1 MNVQSEPA
9 LSVANACFTGGGQM
23 GELMRSIEWSKT
35 PIGAVEFWS
44 PALRMTVGL
53 LLANRFPLLLW
64 WGPCYCQL
72 YNDPYRPVLGD
83 KHPASMGQP
92 ASECF
97 PEIWDVIGPLID
109 TSFSGGSAAWMDDL
123 QLEYIRNDRLEEAHF
138 TVAYSPVPDE
148 TVPSGIGG
156 VLATVHEI
164 TEQVVGKRRLSA
176 LRDLGSR
183 SAEAKTA
190 EEACAIVA
198 ATLAQY
204 PEEVPF
210 ALLYL
215 LDGDG
220 QKARL
225 AGAAGVEMGKAD
237 SPLEIKLRDQ
247 ISREQPWPLAETL
260 RSETMQIVEDLQEKL
275 SSVPPGPWSA
285 PPRAAIVLPIR
296 SIIAHQL
303 AGFLVLGLSSRLQFN
318 DRYRGFCELVT
329 SQVATAIANARAY
342 DQERK
347 RAEALAAIDRAKAAF
362 FRNVSHEFRRPL
374 TLLLGPLEDEL
385 RENPS
390 ARERLQAAY
399 RNGLRLLKRVN
410 TLLEVEGMVRL
421 HEFSTRLLATTELQ
435 PMLEEVLNATIALQ
449 CADFGNVQLYN
460 SRTQTLEIVAQR
472 GFGQDF
478 LAHFSSVNES
488 GAACGRALK
497 RAERVIIE
505 DVLTDPDFAPHRGIA
520 ASAGYRAVQS
530 TPLFSRNGEPLGIV
544 STHFRQPHRPSE
556 RELRLT
562 DLYARHAAELIE
574 REQAKE
580 ALHESEEKYRTLFDS
595 IDEGFCTIEVLF
607 DGNDKPVDYRFL
619 EVNPSFEKQT
629 GIQNARGRRMRE
641 IAPLHEEHWFEIYGK
656 IALTG
661 EPIRF
666 ENLAAQ
672 LHRWYDVY
680 AFRVGE
686 PQERKVAI
694 LFNDI
699 TERKRLERRVLEVGD
714 IERRRIGQDLHDD
727 LCQRLAGIQLMGDVL
742 QRDLLAKAKS
752 EAGQAGMIAA
762 RIRDAIANTR
772 HIARGLSPVA
782 LESNGLMVALQEL
795 AENSGKLF
803 QISCEFRFDGCFA
816 VDDNTVATH
825 LYRIAQEAVT
835 NAVKHGHAKEIVI
848 RFTEWEDKRTLTI
861 TDDGLGLPETFA
873 KNQGTGLQIMKYR
886 AATIGA
892 SLEVRRAGGRGICV
906 SCSFSKQPRLKD
918 W

>member
-1 MNVQSEPA
+1 
-9 LSVANACFTGGGQM
+9 M
-23 GELMRSIEWSKT
+23 GTLIRSMDWSKT
-35 PIGAVEFWS
+35 PIGDVETWS
-44 PALRMTVGL
+44 PALRMMVRF

-64 WGPCYCQL
+64 WGPRYCQL

-97 PEIWDVIGPLID
+97 PEIWDVIAPLIG
-109 TSFSGGSAAWMDDL
+109 TPFSGGPATWMDDL
-123 QLEYIRNDRLEEAHF
+123 RLEYIHYDRLEEVHF

-156 VLATVHEI
+156 VLATMHEI
-164 TEQVVGKRRLSA
+164 TERVVGERRVSA
-176 LRDLGSR
+176 LRCLSSR

-190 EEACAIVA
+190 EEACVIA
-198 ATLAQY
+198 ARTLAQY
-204 PEEVPF
+204 PEDVPF

-215 LDGDG
+215 YDPHRR
-220 QKARL
+220 QARL
-225 AGAAGVEMGKAD
+225 AGAAGIEMGKAE
-237 SPLEIKLRDQ
+237 SPLEIDLSEESLR
-247 ISREQPWPLAETL
+247 ETPWPLAETV
-260 RSETMQIVEDLQEKL
+260 RSAAMQIVEELQGKL
-275 SSVPPGPWSA
+275 SSVPPGPWSD
-285 PPRAAIVLPIR
+285 PPRSAVALPLR
-296 SIIAHQL
+296 SNIAHQPT
-303 AGFLVLGLSSRLQFN
+303 GFLVLGISSRLKF
-318 DRYRGFCELVT
+318 DERYRDFCDLVT
-329 SQVATAIANARAY
+329 SQVAAAIANAS
-342 DQERK
+342 ELV
-347 RAEALAAIDRAKAAF
+347 AE
-362 FRNVSHEFRRPL
+362 L
-374 TLLLGPLEDEL
+374 TAMNRLHQLSTQLL
-385 RENPS
+385 RE
-390 ARERLQAAY
+390 
-399 RNGLRLLKRVN
+399 
-410 TLLEVEGMVRL
+410 
-421 HEFSTRLLATTELQ
+421 TELQ

-460 SRTQTLEIVAQR
+460 PRTQALEIVAQR
-472 GFGQDF
+472 GFRRDF
-478 LAHFSSVNES
+478 LDHFSSVDES

-505 DVLTDPDFAPHRGIA
+505 DVLTDPDFAPHRAIA
-520 ASAGYRAVQS
+520 ASAGFRAVQS
-530 TPLFSRNGEPLGIV
+530 TFLFSRNGEPLGIV

-562 DLYARHAAELIE
+562 DLYARQAAELIE
-574 REQAKE
+574 RAQAEE
-580 ALHESEEKYRTLFDS
+580 ALRESEEKYRTLFDS

-607 DGNDKPVDYRFL
+607 DGNDKPIDYRFL

-661 EPIRF
+661 EPARF
-666 ENLAAQ
+666 ENPAAQ

-686 PQERKVAI
+686 LQERKVAI

-699 TERKRLERRVLEVGD
+699 TERKRLERRVLEVSD

-752 EAGQAGMIAA
+752 EAKQAGMIAA

-772 HIARGLSPVA
+772 NIARGLSPVA

-803 QISCEFRFDGCFA
+803 QISCEFRFDGCVA

-848 RFTEWEDKRTLTI
+848 RLTESEDKCILTI

-873 KNQGTGLQIMKYR
+873 KNQGTGLQIMRYR

-906 SCSFSKQPRLKD
+906 SCSFCKQPRLRD